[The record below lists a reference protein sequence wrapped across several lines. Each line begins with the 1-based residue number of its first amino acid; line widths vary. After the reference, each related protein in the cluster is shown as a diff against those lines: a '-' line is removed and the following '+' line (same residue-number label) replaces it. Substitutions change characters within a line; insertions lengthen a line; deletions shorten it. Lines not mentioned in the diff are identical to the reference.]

1 MLRFYSPSF
10 FPRLKKEIKNL
21 RAMFEAREEKAKEYM
36 LVHSR
41 KVYKQAFA
49 YEGSLKI
56 PLFVRL
62 RIWYKN

>member
-1 MLRFYSPSF
+1 
-10 FPRLKKEIKNL
+10 
-21 RAMFEAREEKAKEYM
+21 MFEAREEKAKEYM

-49 YEGSLKI
+49 CEGSLKI

-62 RIWYKN
+62 GIWNKN